1 MINSSKTR
9 LSRLNRDFEF
19 SAYSYRFAPHT
30 SAAVPASAESA
41 ERHSIRIGS
50 SQNAGR
56 PTELGARTWAIAVAS
71 ALFFFAVGAALGQ
84 QAATTPTQAEKELEI
99 KKKEVK
105 QTELDLQKKRAEL
118 EKLKVALKYQETAQA
133 ININLQA
140 DVLFDLGKAEIRP
153 EAEAALDKVGAV
165 IQQFPNSKVWID
177 GYTDS
182 IGSQNK
188 NLALSKERAVA
199 VKRWLVKKKGLP
211 ARNITT
217 EGFGEE
223 KPVAP
228 NINPDGSDNPE
239 GRAQNRRVQI
249 TVEK

>member
-1 MINSSKTR
+1 MADVHLETR
-9 LSRLNRDFEF
+9 AKYFILRNEPIASGR
-19 SAYSYRFAPHT
+19 RFGD
-30 SAAVPASAESA
+30 SM
-41 ERHSIRIGS
+41 
-50 SQNAGR
+50 NAGK
-56 PTELGARTWAIAVAS
+56 PMELGARSWAIAIAA
-71 ALFFFAVGAALGQ
+71 ALFFLVVGVALGQ
-84 QAATTPTQAEKELEI
+84 QATTTPTQTEKELEI

-105 QTELDLQKKRAEL
+105 LDLQKKRAEL
-118 EKLKVALKYQETAQA
+118 EKLKVALKYQETAHA

-165 IQQFPNSKVWID
+165 IQQFFNSKVWID

-182 IGSQNK
+182 IGIQKK

-199 VKRWLVKKKGLP
+199 VKRWLVNKRGLP

-223 KPVAP
+223 KPVAS
-228 NINPDGSDNPE
+228 NKNPDGRDNPE

>member
-1 MINSSKTR
+1 MFITLKHEGNILFFETNQSLPDADSE
-9 LSRLNRDFEF
+9 RD
-19 SAYSYRFAPHT
+19 SM
-30 SAAVPASAESA
+30 
-41 ERHSIRIGS
+41 
-50 SQNAGR
+50 NAGR
-56 PTELGARTWAIAVAS
+56 PTELGARSWAVAA
-71 ALFFFAVGAALGQ
+71 ALFFLVVGAALGQ
-84 QAATTPTQAEKELEI
+84 RDATTPTQTEKELEI
-99 KKKEVK
+99 KKEEVK
-105 QTELDLQKKRAEL
+105 QTEIDLKKKRAEL
-118 EKLKVALKYQETAQA
+118 EKLKVALKYQETAHA

-182 IGSQNK
+182 IGSQKK
-188 NLALSKERAVA
+188 NLALSKERAGA
-199 VKRWLVKKKGLP
+199 VKRWLVKKRGLP

-228 NINPDGSDNPE
+228 NINADGSDNPE

>member
-1 MINSSKTR
+1 M
-9 LSRLNRDFEF
+9 
-19 SAYSYRFAPHT
+19 
-30 SAAVPASAESA
+30 
-41 ERHSIRIGS
+41 
-50 SQNAGR
+50 
-56 PTELGARTWAIAVAS
+56 
-71 ALFFFAVGAALGQ
+71 
-84 QAATTPTQAEKELEI
+84 
-99 KKKEVK
+99 
-105 QTELDLQKKRAEL
+105 
-118 EKLKVALKYQETAQA
+118 
-133 ININLQA
+133 
-140 DVLFDLGKAEIRP
+140 LFDLGKAEIRP

-199 VKRWLVKKKGLP
+199 VKRWLVKKRGLP

-223 KPVAP
+223 KPAAP

-239 GRAQNRRVQI
+239 GRAQTGASRSRWKNSSRPLLSR
-249 TVEK
+249 

>member
-1 MINSSKTR
+1 M
-9 LSRLNRDFEF
+9 
-19 SAYSYRFAPHT
+19 
-30 SAAVPASAESA
+30 
-41 ERHSIRIGS
+41 
-50 SQNAGR
+50 
-56 PTELGARTWAIAVAS
+56 
-71 ALFFFAVGAALGQ
+71 
-84 QAATTPTQAEKELEI
+84 
-99 KKKEVK
+99 
-105 QTELDLQKKRAEL
+105 
-118 EKLKVALKYQETAQA
+118 
-133 ININLQA
+133 
-140 DVLFDLGKAEIRP
+140 LFDLGKVEIRP

-199 VKRWLVKKKGLP
+199 VKRWLVKKRGLP

-228 NINPDGSDNPE
+228 NINFDGSDNPE

>member
-1 MINSSKTR
+1 MADVHLETR
-9 LSRLNRDFEF
+9 GKYFIFRNESIASGR
-19 SAYSYRFAPHT
+19 RFGD
-30 SAAVPASAESA
+30 SM
-41 ERHSIRIGS
+41 
-50 SQNAGR
+50 NAGR
-56 PTELGARTWAIAVAS
+56 PMELGARSWAVAA
-71 ALFFFAVGAALGQ
+71 ALFFLVVGAALGQ
-84 QAATTPTQAEKELEI
+84 QDATTPRQTEKELEI

-105 QTELDLQKKRAEL
+105 PELDLQKKRAEL
-118 EKLKVALKYQETAQA
+118 EKLKVALKYQETAHA

-199 VKRWLVKKKGLP
+199 VKRWLVKKRG
-211 ARNITT
+211 ANAAVFWR
-217 EGFGEE
+217 
-223 KPVAP
+223 
-228 NINPDGSDNPE
+228 
-239 GRAQNRRVQI
+239 
-249 TVEK
+249 

>member
-1 MINSSKTR
+1 M
-9 LSRLNRDFEF
+9 
-19 SAYSYRFAPHT
+19 
-30 SAAVPASAESA
+30 
-41 ERHSIRIGS
+41 
-50 SQNAGR
+50 NAGR
-56 PTELGARTWAIAVAS
+56 PMELGARFWAVAA

-165 IQQFPNSKVWID
+165 IQEFPNSKVRD
-177 GYTDS
+177 
-182 IGSQNK
+182 
-188 NLALSKERAVA
+188 
-199 VKRWLVKKKGLP
+199 RWLHRLYRQPEEESRTFKR
-211 ARNITT
+211 ARDGRETMV
-217 EGFGEE
+217 GEE
-223 KPVAP
+223 
-228 NINPDGSDNPE
+228 E
-239 GRAQNRRVQI
+239 
-249 TVEK
+249 T

>member
-1 MINSSKTR
+1 MADVHLETR
-9 LSRLNRDFEF
+9 AKYFILRNEPIASGR
-19 SAYSYRFAPHT
+19 RFGD
-30 SAAVPASAESA
+30 SM
-41 ERHSIRIGS
+41 
-50 SQNAGR
+50 NAGR
-56 PTELGARTWAIAVAS
+56 SMELGARSWAVAV
-71 ALFFFAVGAALGQ
+71 ALFFFVVGAALGQ
-84 QAATTPTQAEKELEI
+84 QAATTPTQTEKELEI

-118 EKLKVALKYQETAQA
+118 EKLKVALKYQETAHA

-182 IGSQNK
+182 IGSPKK
-188 NLALSKERAVA
+188 NLALSEERAVA

-217 EGFGEE
+217 EGFGEG
-223 KPVAP
+223 KPVAS
-228 NINPDGSDNPE
+228 NKNPDGSDNPE

>member
-1 MINSSKTR
+1 
-9 LSRLNRDFEF
+9 
-19 SAYSYRFAPHT
+19 
-30 SAAVPASAESA
+30 
-41 ERHSIRIGS
+41 
-50 SQNAGR
+50 
-56 PTELGARTWAIAVAS
+56 
-71 ALFFFAVGAALGQ
+71 
-84 QAATTPTQAEKELEI
+84 
-99 KKKEVK
+99 
-105 QTELDLQKKRAEL
+105 
-118 EKLKVALKYQETAQA
+118 
-133 ININLQA
+133 
-140 DVLFDLGKAEIRP
+140 VLFDLGKVEIRP

-182 IGSQNK
+182 IGSQKK

-228 NINPDGSDNPE
+228 NKNPDGSDNPE